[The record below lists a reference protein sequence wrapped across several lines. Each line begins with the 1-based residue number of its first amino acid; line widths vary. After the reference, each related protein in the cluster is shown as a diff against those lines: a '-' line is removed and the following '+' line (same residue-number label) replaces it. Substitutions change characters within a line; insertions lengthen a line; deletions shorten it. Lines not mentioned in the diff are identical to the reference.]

1 MKRSHDTAQVRP
13 MKRSRDWFIAELG
26 AVGPQGA
33 TPEGV
38 RRAAVAKAERAA
50 ARAAAKK
57 KKDAEMVAAARAAKM
72 ETKTEVKSSGT
83 ICPGEEF
90 TAPQVHRPKKIIPIA
105 KVKPQDSLTRCCVRN
120 RNIRIH
126 PLFRIKGI
134 PNVPKL
140 KS

>member
-1 MKRSHDTAQVRP
+1 MRQEDNDSDRIDLRNLPEEEARFVKEFAKEYEDN
-13 MKRSRDWFIAELG
+13 DWEM
-26 AVGPQGA
+26 
-33 TPEGV
+33 
-38 RRAAVAKAERAA
+38 RRLLKEYVNER
-50 ARAAAKK
+50 R
-57 KKDAEMVAAARAAKM
+57 RAAKM

-126 PLFRIKGI
+126 PLFRIKEI
-134 PNVPKL
+134 SDVPKL